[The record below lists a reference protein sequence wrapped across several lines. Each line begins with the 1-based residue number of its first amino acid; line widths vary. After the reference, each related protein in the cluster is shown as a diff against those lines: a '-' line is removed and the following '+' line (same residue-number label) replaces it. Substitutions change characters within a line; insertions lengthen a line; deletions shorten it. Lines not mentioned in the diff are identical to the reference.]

1 MLGLDAAGK
10 TSELVDF
17 VHPVQQR
24 AEFLPSDSV
33 QAQTEPIRHHHT
45 NRCEPLTRVVS
56 SANLPVV
63 GFNVETVT
71 YKNVKFNVWDVGG
84 QDKIRPLW
92 RHYYTGTQGLVF
104 VVDSQDRER
113 IDEAKQELHRILSD
127 REMKECL
134 LLVFANKQDLPG
146 GTLCGSFCRNT
157 GSTVSLSHV
166 SG

>member
-1 MLGLDAAGK
+1 MNECL
-10 TSELVDF
+10 
-17 VHPVQQR
+17 
-24 AEFLPSDSV
+24 
-33 QAQTEPIRHHHT
+33 
-45 NRCEPLTRVVS
+45 
-56 SANLPVV
+56 SAWRRTV

-146 GTLCGSFCRNT
+146 GTWCMLIPVRIAAQRPYTQRCHQQKLRRSWVSTECAT
-157 GSTVSLSHV
+157 GHGMFTQ
-166 SG
+166 GT

>member
-1 MLGLDAAGK
+1 M
-10 TSELVDF
+10 
-17 VHPVQQR
+17 R
-24 AEFLPSDSV
+24 LPYSC
-33 QAQTEPIRHHHT
+33 QTK
-45 NRCEPLTRVVS
+45 CLTF
-56 SANLPVV
+56 PTPV

-146 GTLCGSFCRNT
+146 GVYPICSLQLLIDNAISNVTSGGDRKTWFAQNEGSLVVCASEVWTYCFPRFVCA
-157 GSTVSLSHV
+157 
-166 SG
+166 

>member
-1 MLGLDAAGK
+1 MCCHAAYLCK
-10 TSELVDF
+10 
-17 VHPVQQR
+17 QR
-24 AEFLPSDSV
+24 PLKRAPSTLS
-33 QAQTEPIRHHHT
+33 
-45 NRCEPLTRVVS
+45 PL
-56 SANLPVV
+56 V

-146 GTLCGSFCRNT
+146 GA
-157 GSTVSLSHV
+157 SLAFSYDTCEY
-166 SG
+166 

>member
-1 MLGLDAAGK
+1 MRSHA
-10 TSELVDF
+10 
-17 VHPVQQR
+17 
-24 AEFLPSDSV
+24 
-33 QAQTEPIRHHHT
+33 
-45 NRCEPLTRVVS
+45 LT
-56 SANLPVV
+56 V

-71 YKNVKFNVWDVGG
+71 YKNVRFNVWDVGG

-146 GTLCGSFCRNT
+146 GALQCLFYRMFTI
-157 GSTVSLSHV
+157 SLRPRYSHV
-166 SG
+166 SSGSYREARFA

>member
-1 MLGLDAAGK
+1 MYA
-10 TSELVDF
+10 
-17 VHPVQQR
+17 
-24 AEFLPSDSV
+24 
-33 QAQTEPIRHHHT
+33 
-45 NRCEPLTRVVS
+45 
-56 SANLPVV
+56 V

-127 REMKECL
+127 REMKDCL

-146 GTLCGSFCRNT
+146 GELIRA
-157 GSTVSLSHV
+157 VQLSQMHICLLQPCHQQK
-166 SG
+166 

>member
-1 MLGLDAAGK
+1 
-10 TSELVDF
+10 
-17 VHPVQQR
+17 
-24 AEFLPSDSV
+24 
-33 QAQTEPIRHHHT
+33 
-45 NRCEPLTRVVS
+45 LT
-56 SANLPVV
+56 PVV

-127 REMKECL
+127 REMKDCL

-146 GTLCGSFCRNT
+146 GSLPSLVPPLSVSNFCISFHLKAMSPAEVTEKMGLHRMRDR
-157 GSTVSLSHV
+157 SWYVHPR
-166 SG
+166 

>member
-1 MLGLDAAGK
+1 M
-10 TSELVDF
+10 
-17 VHPVQQR
+17 R
-24 AEFLPSDSV
+24 Y
-33 QAQTEPIRHHHT
+33 
-45 NRCEPLTRVVS
+45 
-56 SANLPVV
+56 VV

-146 GTLCGSFCRNT
+146 GTSCHSFC
-157 GSTVSLSHV
+157 
-166 SG
+166 

>member
-1 MLGLDAAGK
+1 
-10 TSELVDF
+10 
-17 VHPVQQR
+17 
-24 AEFLPSDSV
+24 
-33 QAQTEPIRHHHT
+33 
-45 NRCEPLTRVVS
+45 
-56 SANLPVV
+56 
-63 GFNVETVT
+63 VETVT
-71 YKNVKFNVWDVGG
+71 YKNVRFNVWDVGG

-146 GTLCGSFCRNT
+146 GRLSRVLHVTYLTGMCHSDVTGGSHREAWFAQNAR
-157 GSTVSLSHV
+157 
-166 SG
+166 

>member
-1 MLGLDAAGK
+1 MLPARRVCPPLKSRIPPTD
-10 TSELVDF
+10 L
-17 VHPVQQR
+17 
-24 AEFLPSDSV
+24 LPSSHSIQTQVEPVRDDDPNRSV
-33 QAQTEPIRHHHT
+33 LLF
-45 NRCEPLTRVVS
+45 PLRPSRSLYT
-56 SANLPVV
+56 PV

-146 GTLCGSFCRNT
+146 GA
-157 GSTVSLSHV
+157 
-166 SG
+166 